1 MADTIDRGLDGLTL
15 SVSEEDQL
23 RRQGDLVIK
32 SFRALGDDHLITNVR
47 PDYPDKCPNH
57 QVDPLDHQTEYYPDP
72 PDSKSSLNRFHWPNR
87 FQLSQQI
94 TSLSESLDPSLLRSQ
109 PGPTLELILEILS
122 GICESL
128 DQIKDAFRKIPVCP
142 QRSSKSRLDDG
153 HLRDFKDFRKIGLE
167 KRIQDLVLRNQQ
179 LFRNSED
186 LILNLKLSSD
196 EPKFPDE
203 PDWIRERIIHYTA
216 DSSEATKRLI
226 EWIEGS
232 ELDIVQHGWMSYM
245 RSIDS
250 ALVVELERFKLSDT
264 QRELAEH
271 ILPIL
276 KLSRLLLKKLS
287 KRGLSGE
294 EGIGS
299 YTELSSKQRTSLLEF
314 GSKLHMITM
323 SAKNL
328 FDFIA

>member
-47 PDYPDKCPNH
+47 PDYPDNRPNH
-57 QVDPLDHQTEYYPDP
+57 QVDPLDHQTEYHPDP
-72 PDSKSSLNRFHWPNR
+72 PDSKSSLDRFHWPNR

-122 GICESL
+122 GIRESL
-128 DQIKDAFRKIPVCP
+128 DQIKAAFHV
-142 QRSSKSRLDDG
+142 
-153 HLRDFKDFRKIGLE
+153 RKIGLE
-167 KRIQDLVLRNQQ
+167 KRIQDLALRNQQ
-179 LFRNSED
+179 LFSNSED
-186 LILNLKLSSD
+186 LILHLKLSSD

-203 PDWIRERIIHYTA
+203 PHWIRARIIHCTA
-216 DSSEATKRLI
+216 DSSEATQRLI